1 MRSLGGSFGLIDAM
15 RIGPD
20 NRANYPATLKGPLFG
35 GRFYF
40 LHNRVWHNDPD
51 PAYVRESLPL
61 DDARSL
67 CSWVCADPE
76 R

>member
-1 MRSLGGSFGLIDAM
+1 MRSMGGSFGLIDAM

-35 GRFYF
+35 GRCYF

-61 DDARSL
+61 DDALALFLGSR
-67 CSWVCADPE
+67 
-76 R
+76 